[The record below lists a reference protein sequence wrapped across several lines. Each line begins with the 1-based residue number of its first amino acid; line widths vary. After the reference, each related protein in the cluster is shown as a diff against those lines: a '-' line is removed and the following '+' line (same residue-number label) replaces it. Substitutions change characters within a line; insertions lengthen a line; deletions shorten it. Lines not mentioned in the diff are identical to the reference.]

1 MDLLLLIDR
10 PAEYSLCLVCGAGEI
25 SPKWFHLFY
34 KVSMADRLSGIRE
47 FVTVVEAGSF
57 AAAAARL
64 NLSRSAVGKAVARL
78 EARLGVRLCHRTTRV
93 LSLTEDGLAF
103 YERCTRALR
112 ELEEAELAL
121 ESGRAEPSGR
131 VRVTVPVV
139 FGRHCVAPIL
149 YDVARKHAGLVLEIA
164 FTDRPV
170 DLVEE
175 GYDLAIRNGALSN
188 DPGLMTRQRHLA
200 VRNGAL
206 SNDPGLTTRTIARQR
221 MTVCASPVYLEKHG
235 RPATLAE
242 LPSHRAIDYANP
254 RYTRTWLF
262 PDGQGSNVEVV
273 MNGGLRL
280 DDLEAISDAAAAGLG
295 LAWLPCW
302 SIRSRVA
309 RGDLVRLFDDLPA
322 IEFHTSA
329 LWPRAPFLPSR
340 VRILIDALAAQL
352 PTTMG
357 FL

>member
-1 MDLLLLIDR
+1 MT
-10 PAEYSLCLVCGAGEI
+10 
-25 SPKWFHLFY
+25 
-34 KVSMADRLSGIRE
+34 DRLSGIRE

-93 LSLTEDGLAF
+93 LSLTDDGHVF

-121 ESGRAEPSGR
+121 ESGRAEPVGK

-139 FGRHCVAPIL
+139 FGRRCVAPVL
-149 YDVARKHAGLVLEIA
+149 YDVAREHPGLVLEIS

-175 GYDLAIRNGALSN
+175 GYDLA
-188 DPGLMTRQRHLA
+188 

-206 SNDPGLTTRTIARQR
+206 PDDPGLTTRTLARQR
-221 MTVCASPVYLEKHG
+221 MTVCASPGYLEKYG
-235 RPATLAE
+235 LPATLADFS
-242 LPSHRAIDYANP
+242 SHQAIDYANP
-254 RYTRTWLF
+254 RFTRTWLF
-262 PDGQGSNVEVV
+262 PDGQGRNAELV
-273 MNGGLRL
+273 MNGRLRL

-302 SIRSRVA
+302 LIRSRVA
-309 RGDLVRLFDDLPA
+309 KGELVRLFDDLPA
-322 IEFHTSA
+322 NDFNSSA
-329 LWPRAPFLPSR
+329 LWPRTPFLPSR
-340 VRILIDALAAQL
+340 VRVLIDALAARL
-352 PTTMG
+352 PAMMG
-357 FL
+357 

>member
-1 MDLLLLIDR
+1 M
-10 PAEYSLCLVCGAGEI
+10 
-25 SPKWFHLFY
+25 
-34 KVSMADRLSGIRE
+34 MDRLSGIRE

-78 EARLGVRLCHRTTRV
+78 ETRLGVRLCHRTTRV
-93 LSLTEDGLAF
+93 LNLTEDGLTF

-121 ESGRAEPSGR
+121 ESGRAEPAGR

-139 FGRHCVAPIL
+139 FGRHCVAPVL
-149 YDVARKHAGLVLEIA
+149 YDVMRKHPGLVLEVA

-170 DLVEE
+170 NLVEE
-175 GYDLAIRNGALSN
+175 GYD
-188 DPGLMTRQRHLA
+188 LA

-206 SNDPGLTTRTIARQR
+206 SNDPGLMTRTIARQR
-221 MTVCASPVYLEKHG
+221 MTVCASPAYLEKHG

-242 LPSHRAIDYANP
+242 LSFHRAIDYANP

-262 PDGQGSNVEVV
+262 PDRQGKNVEVV

-302 SIRSRVA
+302 LIQSRVA
-309 RGDLVRLFDDLPA
+309 KGELVRLFDDLPA
-322 IEFHTSA
+322 TEFNSSA

-340 VRILIDALAAQL
+340 VRVLIDALAAQL
-352 PTTMG
+352 PAMMG
-357 FL
+357 